1 MSSSRTQSII
11 LLHTAV
17 FLAGWT
23 GILGMR
29 EVSFSFWV
37 GITLIVVSVLVQTYR
52 VGGKGR

>member
-29 EVSFSFWV
+29 EVNFSFWI
-37 GITLIVVSVLVQTYR
+37 GIALIVVSVLVQTYR
-52 VGGKGR
+52 IGGRGR

>member
-1 MSSSRTQSII
+1 MSSLRTQSII

-17 FLAGWT
+17 SLAGWT